1 MTEKYITLFQNVEV
15 WNDYKRTCIPALV
28 PVNGAT
34 AIPGRLLYGVTE
46 RQTNPNVPDVGSQPP
61 RNANDPNPCP
71 TP

>member
-34 AIPGRLLYGVTE
+34 VIPGRLFYGVTE
-46 RQTNPNVPDVGSQPP
+46 RQTNPNVPAVGAQPP
-61 RNANDPNPCP
+61 RNANDPNACP